1 MELDKIRDA
10 LGSDLYA
17 QVSPRLRDLKLE
29 ILDPAEGLYVK
40 KDEMDKLRKSEAD
53 AISRARTVTESLEE
67 VKKKAKE
74 DSDTYVSQLSDM
86 EDRLKAREAEVQA
99 LKDQH
104 REKDQAMRGMQ
115 EQLSGL
121 EKRLKE
127 STGTIRGLEKT
138 AYERRVV
145 EKSGA
150 KDPDLVMRLLDDSRV
165 LEEKDGS
172 YSGISEQL
180 EEMKRGAAYLFR
192 GEISERGG
200 LTDVRGMHHEGDV
213 NAAIRAAFGR

>member
-10 LGSDLYA
+10 LGSELYA

-53 AISRARTVTESLEE
+53 AVSRARTVTESLEE

>member
-53 AISRARTVTESLEE
+53 AISKARTVTESLEE

-150 KDPDLVMRLLDDSRV
+150 RDPDLVMRLLDESRV
-165 LEEKDGS
+165 LEEKDGT

>member
-10 LGSDLYA
+10 LGSELYA

-53 AISRARTVTESLEE
+53 AVSRARTVTESLEE

-115 EQLSGL
+115 EQLTGL

>member
-10 LGSDLYA
+10 LGSELYA

-40 KDEMDKLRKSEAD
+40 KDEMDKVRKSEAD
-53 AISRARTVTESLEE
+53 AVSRARTVTESLEE

-115 EQLSGL
+115 EQLTGL

-172 YSGISEQL
+172 YSGIREQL

-200 LTDVRGMHHEGDV
+200 FTDIRGMHHEGDV

>member
-10 LGSDLYA
+10 LGSELYA

-53 AISRARTVTESLEE
+53 AVSRARTVTESLEE
-67 VKKKAKE
+67 VQKKAKE

-115 EQLSGL
+115 EQLTGL

-150 KDPDLVMRLLDDSRV
+150 KDPDLVMRLLDESRV

>member
-115 EQLSGL
+115 EQLTGL

-150 KDPDLVMRLLDDSRV
+150 RDPDLVMRLLDESRV
-165 LEEKDGS
+165 LEEKDGT

>member
-10 LGSDLYA
+10 LGSELYA

-86 EDRLKAREAEVQA
+86 EERLKAREAEVQA

-115 EQLSGL
+115 EQLTGL

>member
-40 KDEMDKLRKSEAD
+40 KDEMDRLGKSEEA
-53 AISRARTVTESLEE
+53 AISRVRTVTESLEE

>member
-10 LGSDLYA
+10 LGSELFA

-53 AISRARTVTESLEE
+53 AVSRARTVTESLEE

-115 EQLSGL
+115 EQLTGL

>member
-10 LGSDLYA
+10 LGSELYA

-53 AISRARTVTESLEE
+53 AVSQARTVTESLEE

>member
-10 LGSDLYA
+10 LGSELYA

>member
-40 KDEMDKLRKSEAD
+40 KDEIDRLRKSEEA
-53 AISRARTVTESLEE
+53 AISRVRTVTESLEE

-115 EQLSGL
+115 EQLS
-121 EKRLKE
+121 
-127 STGTIRGLEKT
+127 GLEKT

>member
-10 LGSDLYA
+10 LGSDLFA
-17 QVSPRLRDLKLE
+17 QVSPKLRDLKLE

-104 REKDQAMRGMQ
+104 WEKDQAMRGMQ

-127 STGTIRGLEKT
+127 SKGTIRGLEKT

>member
-10 LGSDLYA
+10 LGSELYA

-115 EQLSGL
+115 EQLTGL

-150 KDPDLVMRLLDDSRV
+150 KDPELVMRLLDDSRV

>member
-53 AISRARTVTESLEE
+53 AVSRARTVTESLEE

>member
-40 KDEMDKLRKSEAD
+40 KDEMDKLRKSEEA

-115 EQLSGL
+115 EQLNGL

>member
-53 AISRARTVTESLEE
+53 AISMARTVTESLEE

-115 EQLSGL
+115 EQLTGL

-138 AYERRVV
+138 AYERRIV

-200 LTDVRGMHHEGDV
+200 LTDVRSMHHEGDV

>member
-10 LGSDLYA
+10 LGSELYA

-53 AISRARTVTESLEE
+53 AVSRARTVTESLEE

-150 KDPDLVMRLLDDSRV
+150 RDPDLVMRLLDDSRV

>member
-40 KDEMDKLRKSEAD
+40 KDEMDRLRKSEAD

-115 EQLSGL
+115 EQLTGL

>member
-1 MELDKIRDA
+1 
-10 LGSDLYA
+10 
-17 QVSPRLRDLKLE
+17 
-29 ILDPAEGLYVK
+29 
-40 KDEMDKLRKSEAD
+40 
-53 AISRARTVTESLEE
+53 
-67 VKKKAKE
+67 
-74 DSDTYVSQLSDM
+74 M

>member
-10 LGSDLYA
+10 LGSDLFA

-40 KDEMDKLRKSEAD
+40 KDEMDRLRKSEED
-53 AISRARTVTESLEE
+53 AISRARTVAESLEE

-115 EQLSGL
+115 EQLTGL

-127 STGTIRGLEKT
+127 STGTIRGLEKS
-138 AYERRVV
+138 AYERRIV

-150 KDPDLVMRLLDDSRV
+150 RDPDLVMRLLDESRV
-165 LEEKDGS
+165 LEEKDGT

>member
-10 LGSDLYA
+10 LGSELYA

-40 KDEMDKLRKSEAD
+40 KDEMDKLRRSEAD
-53 AISRARTVTESLEE
+53 AVSRARTVTESLEE

-99 LKDQH
+99 LKNQH

-115 EQLSGL
+115 EQLTGL

>member
-10 LGSDLYA
+10 LGSDLFA

-115 EQLSGL
+115 EQLTGL

>member
-115 EQLSGL
+115 EQLTGL

>member
-53 AISRARTVTESLEE
+53 AVSRARTVTESLEE

-115 EQLSGL
+115 EQLTGL

>member
-53 AISRARTVTESLEE
+53 AVSMARTVTESLEE

>member
-40 KDEMDKLRKSEAD
+40 KDEIDRLRKSEEA
-53 AISRARTVTESLEE
+53 AISRVRTVTESLEE

>member
-10 LGSDLYA
+10 LGSELYA

-53 AISRARTVTESLEE
+53 AVSQARTVTESLEE

-115 EQLSGL
+115 EQLTGL

-165 LEEKDGS
+165 LEEKDGT